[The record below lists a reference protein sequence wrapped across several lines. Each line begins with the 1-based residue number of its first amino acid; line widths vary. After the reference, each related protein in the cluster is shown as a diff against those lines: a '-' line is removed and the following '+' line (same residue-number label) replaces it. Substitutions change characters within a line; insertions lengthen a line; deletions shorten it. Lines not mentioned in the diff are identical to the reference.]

1 MVSEGG
7 IVLDQA
13 GIAGLA
19 VSLQRRVKA
28 LPAGARVVVLI
39 AGIPG
44 SGKST
49 LTSAVYRQLVAASP
63 GYAAIAGMDGFH
75 RPEAEL
81 VREGLLERKGAV
93 ETFDRHG
100 YVELVRRVA
109 SPNWTGQLPTYEH
122 AAREPVY
129 SGKPEHRVG
138 KGCRVILAEGNYL
151 LLEMQPWAALRG
163 IAVQSWWVDTPWARA
178 EAWLRPRHAASGHPP
193 VVVEQKIANDRRNA
207 QLIEQRSVHADVV
220 VRWPAA

>member
-13 GIAGLA
+13 GVAGLA

-28 LPAGARVVVLI
+28 LPAGDRVVVLV

-49 LTSAVYRQLVAASP
+49 LTAAIYRQLTASTP

-75 RPEAEL
+75 RPEPEL
-81 VREGLLERKGAV
+81 IREGLLERKGAV
-93 ETFDRHG
+93 ETFDGQG

-109 SPNWTGQLPTYEH
+109 SPRWTGQLPTYEH
-122 AAREPVY
+122 AGREPVY
-129 SGKPEHRVG
+129 SGKPEHRVSR
-138 KGCRVILAEGNYL
+138 GCRVVLAEGNYL
-151 LLEMQPWAALRG
+151 LLETQPWAELRG
-163 IAVQSWWVDTPWARA
+163 LAAVSWWVDTPWARA
-178 EAWLRPRHAASGHPP
+178 EAWLRKRHAASGHAAA
-193 VVVEQKIANDRRNA
+193 VVEQKVANDRGNA
-207 QLIEQRSVHADVV
+207 QLIETRSVHADVV